1 MPFYIFTERIKKMKI
16 LFVASEALPF
26 ASTGGLADVAGSLPG
41 AVKKAAGK
49 GWDVRVVLPLYAGI
63 KENYGDG
70 LKFITDTRVQL
81 SWRNQY
87 CGIFSYEKDGV
98 TYYFIDNEY
107 YFKRGSLYGSYDDG
121 ERFAY
126 FGKAVMELMRVMDF
140 YPDIM
145 HANDWQSAPAVIYLK
160 RKFAHLDEYN
170 KIRVLFTIHNI
181 AYQGKYG
188 FEILGDVFELGF
200 WDRDVVE
207 YDGCINLLKGAI
219 CCSDKISTVS
229 LKYSQ
234 ELMDDYFASGLGPI
248 LRENAWKMTGITNG
262 IDVDYYNP
270 KTDTEIAKNFTS
282 SKMAGKEACKKEL
295 CEICGFYSADMP
307 IISMVSRLAAH
318 KGFDLVSRV
327 LEEIICTSDVNFV
340 LLGTGEKEFE
350 DYFCGLAARHPGR
363 VSVILKYDKAL
374 SKKIYAGSDIFLMP
388 SQSEPCGLSQMIAS
402 RYGTVPVVRETGGLF
417 DTIRAYNK
425 FDGTGNGFSFANYNA
440 HEMMGVIKDAI
451 GLYYDKTAWKA
462 LVKNVMAVDF
472 SWKASAERY
481 IDLYNEIANY

>member
-1 MPFYIFTERIKKMKI
+1 MKL

-26 ASTGGLADVAGSLPG
+26 ASTGGLADVAGSLP
-41 AVKKAAGK
+41 AALKKAAGD
-49 GWDVRVVLPLYAGI
+49 GCDVRVVIPLYAGI
-63 KENYGDG
+63 REKTGDK
-70 LKFITDTRVQL
+70 LKLEYETGVSL

-87 CGIFSYEKDGV
+87 CGINSYKKDNV

-107 YFKRGSLYGSYDDG
+107 YFKRGMLYGSYDDG

-126 FGKAVMELMRVMDF
+126 FGKAVMELMRVMNF

-145 HANDWQSAPAVIYLK
+145 HANDWQTAPAVIYLK
-160 RKFAHLDEYN
+160 RKFAHISEYSN
-170 KIRVLFTIHNI
+170 IKVLFTIHNI

-219 CCSDKISTVS
+219 VCADKISTVS
-229 LKYSQ
+229 KKYSE
-234 ELMDDYFASGLGPI
+234 ELMDEYFAYGLAPI

-262 IDVDYYNP
+262 IDIDYYNP
-270 KTDTEIAKNFTS
+270 ATDEEIFKKFS
-282 SKMAGKEACKKEL
+282 PDDISGKSQCKKEL
-295 CEICGFYSADMP
+295 VNICGFYNEATP

-327 LEEIICTSDVNFV
+327 IEEIICTCDVNFV
-340 LLGTGEKEFE
+340 LLGTGEREFE
-350 DYFCGLAARHPGR
+350 DFFSGLASRHPGR
-363 VSVILKYDKAL
+363 VCTILKYDKAL

-402 RYGTVPVVRETGGLF
+402 RYGTVPVVRETGGLY
-417 DTIRAYNK
+417 DTIHAYNK
-425 FDGTGNGFSFANYNA
+425 YDGTGNGFSFANYNA
-440 HEMMGVIKDAI
+440 HEMMAVIKDAI
-451 GLYYDKTAWKA
+451 ELYHNTDAWIA
-462 LVKNVMAVDF
+462 LIKNVMAVDF
-472 SWKASAERY
+472 SWNASAKKY
-481 IDLYNEIANY
+481 IELYREIMNY